1 MSETEVVKGTVSL
14 QVLLIIVFFDWNFLY
29 GIKFRVI
36 ECIFAGLKF
45 RDLLRSLKL
54 SIHTFVAKYLKDK
67 KHNSLYFAR
76 KYARIF
82 VLGQNLFLEAHN
94 FFVP

>member
-29 GIKFRVI
+29 GIKL
-36 ECIFAGLKF
+36 IFAGLKF
-45 RDLLRSLKL
+45 RDLLQSLKL

-67 KHNSLYFAR
+67 KHNGLYFAR